1 MENRRF
7 KTVVTCNIP
16 IEWTGELSKIS
27 DIIIWPGVNGF
38 LMSREHLLSI
48 LPEVDAIVNT
58 ADVKADAD
66 LLEHAT
72 NLKVIV
78 NASIG
83 YDNLNLEEITKRG
96 IWACNS
102 PGFFHYPVAE
112 YILAGMLNISRRFA
126 EADRFVRAGKWNSFE
141 PGKWDGK
148 ALREMSLG
156 IVGLGA
162 IGEDLMKLAKGF
174 GMQVNYYDLKNQN
187 LPGFIQ
193 LDELLANSDFVSINV
208 PLTPSTKNMVNQQ
221 FIDKMKED
229 AVLINTSR
237 GTVVDQEAMI
247 KALQSGQLKGAI
259 LDVFES
265 EPNVPE
271 ALKKMEN
278 VFLTP
283 HIAGGIKSARKNCME
298 NSFKNV
304 YNALTGIKP
313 QNALNNINQ
322 FAEQL
327 R

>member
-1 MENRRF
+1 MEIKRF

-16 IEWTGELSKIS
+16 LEWTGDLSKIS
-27 DIIIWPGVNGF
+27 DIVIWPGVNGF
-38 LMSREHLLSI
+38 LMSREHLISI

-58 ADVKADAD
+58 ADVKADAEFLD
-66 LLEHAT
+66 HAT
-72 NLKVIV
+72 KLKVIV

-112 YILAGMLNISRRFA
+112 YIMAGMLIVSRRFG

-141 PGKWDGK
+141 PGKWDGIS
-148 ALREMSLG
+148 LREMSLG

-162 IGEDLMKLAKGF
+162 IGENLMKLAKGF
-174 GMQVNYYDLKNQN
+174 GMKVNYFDVKNQN
-187 LPGFIQ
+187 LPGFTQ
-193 LDELLANSDFVSINV
+193 LDELLGNSDFVSINV
-208 PLTPSTKNMVNQQ
+208 PLTPSTKNLVNQQ

-237 GTVVDQEAMI
+237 GTVVDQVAMI

-265 EPNVPE
+265 EPEVPE
-271 ALKKMEN
+271 VLKKMEN

-283 HIAGGIKSARKNCME
+283 HIAGGTKSARKNCME
-298 NSFKNV
+298 NSFNNV
-304 YNALTGIKP
+304 YNVLSGKEP
-313 QNALNNINQ
+313 LNPLNKIP
-322 FAEQL
+322 
-327 R
+327 

>member
-1 MENRRF
+1 MEIKRF
-7 KTVVTCNIP
+7 KTVVTSNIP
-16 IEWTGELSKIS
+16 LEWTGELSKIS

-38 LMSREHLLSI
+38 LMSREHLISI

-58 ADVKADAD
+58 TDVKADAEFLD
-66 LLEHAT
+66 HAT
-72 NLKVIV
+72 KLKVIV
-78 NASIG
+78 NSSIG

-102 PGFFHYPVAE
+102 PGFFHYTVAE
-112 YILAGMLNISRRFA
+112 YIIAGMLIISRRFG

-141 PGKWDGK
+141 PGKWDGRS
-148 ALREMSLG
+148 LREMSLG

-162 IGEDLMKLAKGF
+162 IGEDLMRLAKGF
-174 GMQVNYYDLKNQN
+174 GMQVNYFNVRNQN
-187 LPGFIQ
+187 LPGFTQ

-237 GTVVDQEAMI
+237 GTVVDQVAMI

-265 EPNVPE
+265 EPEVPE

-283 HIAGGIKSARKNCME
+283 HIAGGTKSTRKNGME

-304 YNALTGIKP
+304 YNVLSGKEP
-313 QNALNNINQ
+313 LNPLNKIP
-322 FAEQL
+322 
-327 R
+327 

>member
-1 MENRRF
+1 MEIKRF
-7 KTVVTCNIP
+7 KTVVTSNIP
-16 IEWTGELSKIS
+16 LEWTGELSKIS

-38 LMSREHLLSI
+38 LMSREHLISI

-58 ADVKADAD
+58 TDVKADAEFLD
-66 LLEHAT
+66 HAT
-72 NLKVIV
+72 KLKVIV
-78 NASIG
+78 NSSIG

-102 PGFFHYPVAE
+102 PGFFHYTVAE
-112 YILAGMLNISRRFA
+112 YIIAGMLIISRRFG

-141 PGKWDGK
+141 PGKWDGRS
-148 ALREMSLG
+148 LREMSLG

-162 IGEDLMKLAKGF
+162 IGEDLMRLAKGF
-174 GMQVNYYDLKNQN
+174 GMQVNYFNVRNQS
-187 LPGFIQ
+187 LPGFTQ
-193 LDELLANSDFVSINV
+193 LDELLGNSDFVSINV

-237 GTVVDQEAMI
+237 GTVVDQGAMI

-265 EPNVPE
+265 EPEVPE

-283 HIAGGIKSARKNCME
+283 HIAGGTKSTRKNGME

-304 YNALTGIKP
+304 YNVLSGKEP
-313 QNALNNINQ
+313 LNPLNKIP
-322 FAEQL
+322 
-327 R
+327 

>member
-1 MENRRF
+1 MEINRF

-16 IEWTGELSKIS
+16 LEWTGDLSKIS

-38 LMSREHLLSI
+38 LMSREHLISI
-48 LPEVDAIVNT
+48 LPEIDAIVNT
-58 ADVKADAD
+58 ADVKADAEFLD
-66 LLEHAT
+66 YAT
-72 NLKVIV
+72 KLKVIV
-78 NASIG
+78 NSSIG

-102 PGFFHYPVAE
+102 PGFFHSPVAE
-112 YILAGMLNISRRFA
+112 YIMAGMLIISRRFG

-141 PGKWDGK
+141 PGKWDGIS
-148 ALREMSLG
+148 LSEMSLG

-174 GMQVNYYDLKNQN
+174 GMQVSYFDVKNQN
-187 LPGFIQ
+187 LPGFTQ
-193 LDELLANSDFVSINV
+193 LDELLGNSDFVSINV
-208 PLTPSTKNMVNQQ
+208 PLTPSTKNLVNQQ

-237 GTVVDQEAMI
+237 GTVVDQVAMI

-265 EPNVPE
+265 EPEVPE
-271 ALKKMEN
+271 VLKKMEN

-283 HIAGGIKSARKNCME
+283 HIAGGTKSARKNCME
-298 NSFKNV
+298 NAFMNV
-304 YNALTGIKP
+304 YNVLSGKKP
-313 QNALNNINQ
+313 LNPLNKIP
-322 FAEQL
+322 
-327 R
+327 